1 MMRAVG
7 FYKSALSR
15 QTGCQDNKEE
25 GEGGKKMEEVMKE
38 ELRENEETW
47 YRNKIKERRA
57 KSRTTWKSEKRN
69 KEHQS

>member
-1 MMRAVG
+1 
-7 FYKSALSR
+7 
-15 QTGCQDNKEE
+15 
-25 GEGGKKMEEVMKE
+25 MKE